1 MIYPISGR
9 GRASSERAARAP
21 RPGRVADE
29 SAIRSARRR
38 DITGAQQASDIL
50 LDVRDLELTFGGIRA
65 LAGLSLQIRKGEI
78 LSLIGPNGAG
88 KTCLIN
94 CITGYYRPQRGSV
107 LFQGH
112 DLVGMPAHRIARL
125 GVGRTFQDPTTYAG
139 MTALDILMAARFSH
153 GRTTLLD
160 AVVHFGRSRREEIA
174 NLKIAEEIIRFVQIE
189 ELRKQ
194 RLAAMSYGQRKQVEI
209 ARALAMEPTILFLD
223 EPMSGLDEVMKEIV
237 NDLILA
243 VHQKGVTVVL
253 IEHDFQAVTELS
265 HAVVV
270 LAGGLKIAQ
279 GAPEEISSD
288 PAVREAYLGSAAG
301 EPAEEVRV

>member
-1 MIYPISGR
+1 MPECFRYDLPDL
-9 GRASSERAARAP
+9 
-21 RPGRVADE
+21 RP
-29 SAIRSARRR
+29 ARRR
-38 DITGAQQASDIL
+38 DIAGAQQDSDIV
-50 LDVRDLELTFGGIRA
+50 LDVRDIELSFGGIKA
-65 LAGLSLQIRKGEI
+65 LAGVSLQIRKGQI

-88 KTCLIN
+88 KTCIIN
-94 CITGYYRPQRGSV
+94 CITGYYRPDRGTV
-107 LFQGH
+107 LFEGRN
-112 DLVGMPAHRIARL
+112 LIGMPAHRIARL
-125 GVGRTFQDPTTYAG
+125 GIGRTFQDPTTYAG

-153 GRTTLLD
+153 SRTTLLD

-194 RLAAMSYGQRKQVEI
+194 PLAAMSYGQRKQVEI
-209 ARALAMEPTILFLD
+209 ARALAMEPRILFLD

-243 VHQKGVTVVL
+243 VHKRGVTVVL

-270 LAGGLKIAQ
+270 LAGGAKIAQ
-279 GAPEEISSD
+279 GTPEEVSRD
-288 PAVREAYLGSAAG
+288 PAVREAYLGAPTTEAAG
-301 EPAEEVRV
+301 EVRV